1 MQDGTAK
8 RRQPAAWRSGITLAV
23 LAAICTALVAAT
35 WRLTAPRIEA
45 NEKAY
50 LTQSLRPALANV
62 FYDNELDEST
72 LVIPAPHDLPG
83 TSDAV
88 IYRLYAENRPVAAVF
103 VVSAR
108 DGYSGPIRLLIGIE
122 HSGKVTG
129 VQVLEHRETPGLG
142 DRIESSKS
150 DWLQQLAGTSLEEP
164 PLNRWAIRRDGGDF
178 DQLTGASVTPRAVV
192 RAVKETLV
200 YFAANRDTVFAARGD
215 DNAAVNEEQ
224 APETEE

>member
-1 MQDGTAK
+1 MTDATGK
-8 RRQPAAWRSGITLAV
+8 RGQPAAWRSGVTLAV
-23 LAAICTALVAAT
+23 LAAICTALVATT

-62 FYDNELDEST
+62 FYDNELEEST

-83 TSDAV
+83 SNDAV

-122 HSGKVTG
+122 HSGQVTG

-142 DRIESSKS
+142 DRIETSKS
-150 DWLQQLAGTSLEEP
+150 DWLLQFAGASLEKP

-200 YFAANRDTVFAARGD
+200 YFAANRDSVFAASTD
-215 DNAAVNEEQ
+215 DDAAVKDEQ
-224 APETEE
+224 ATDSQE

>member
-1 MQDGTAK
+1 MAGDSLK
-8 RRQPAAWRSGITLAV
+8 RQQPAVWRSGLTLAL
-23 LAAICTALVAAT
+23 LAAICTALVAVT

-45 NEKAY
+45 NEKAH
-50 LTQSLRPALANV
+50 LEQSLRPALANV
-62 FYDNELDEST
+62 FYDNELAEST
-72 LVIPAPHDLPG
+72 WVIPAPHDLPG
-83 TSDAV
+83 SNDAV
-88 IYRLYAENRPVAAVF
+88 IYRLYAEDQPVAAVF

-122 HSGKVTG
+122 YSGLVTG

-150 DWLQQLAGTSLEEP
+150 DWLLQFADTSLEEP

-200 YFAANRDTVFAARGD
+200 YFAANRDAVFAARGID
-215 DNAAVNEEQ
+215 DGDVNEEQ
-224 APETEE
+224 ATDSQE